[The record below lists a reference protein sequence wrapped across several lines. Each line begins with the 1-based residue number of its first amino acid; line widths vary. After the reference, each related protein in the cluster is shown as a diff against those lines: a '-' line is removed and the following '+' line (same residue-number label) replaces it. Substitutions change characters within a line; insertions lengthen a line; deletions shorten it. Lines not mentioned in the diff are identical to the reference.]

1 VLEGNCPVRYAVRK
15 FIAHTKGGSMTTVRS
30 SCFLQHPGA
39 IFRLLIGVVCLMV
52 LPLAVFSQT
61 TAGLTGA
68 VVDSSGAVMPGTK
81 VTLTST
87 ETGVQR
93 EVATNESGIYE
104 FTTLQPGTYKLTLQ
118 KEGFAQVTQA
128 GIRLEVNQ
136 VARVDVSMRPGAIT
150 ENIQVTTTA
159 APLLEGNTSDVGQ
172 VIESKAVSD
181 LPLNGRNFAQL
192 AILGTGVIGVGFGP
206 TGTIGS
212 GTRPDDPR
220 PGAELMS
227 NGNREMSNDYM
238 LDGVDDNF
246 RRNGLITVRPTVED
260 ILEFKIQTNLFG
272 AEQGRNS
279 GATVDV
285 ITKSGTNQ
293 FHGSAF
299 ELLRNSY
306 FDARSFFNTAGTLQP
321 EYRQNQF
328 GGSMGGPIIRNK
340 IFFFGDYE
348 GFRKLQGTATDVNT
362 VPTAAERQGNFS
374 GIANGIYDP
383 ASLTVTP
390 GTASGYT
397 RLAFPGNIIP
407 ASRFDPVT
415 SSVIQAYPL
424 PALPSLTN
432 NQFTNPVLGQNYDQ
446 GDGRID
452 WSLRANDTIF
462 GRFSRQ
468 DTLTNTP
475 STFGF
480 RNVPGLSIPVSLGNS
495 TNYAGRAPM
504 SNYNTVLAWTHLF
517 TPTFLVDTR
526 TGYSRFAMRN
536 VDATAPTSGEG
547 LGEMLGVPNSNQEPE
562 SLGFPIF
569 SISGYTGIGGPTAI
583 PTIRYENTF
592 NPVTNFT
599 KMLGRHT
606 LKWGLSLV
614 RRQIVDFQDNSGN
627 GQFTFDSTF
636 DDNPN
641 SSGNT
646 GNAMASFLLGA
657 PGSITQA
664 FQLAWAGTRV
674 LELGTYVADDW
685 KVTNRLTLNLGLR
698 WEYLPPPVEVD
709 NRFANFDT
717 QTGKVL
723 IAGDNTNA
731 NVGILAQHKLFAPR
745 FGFAYQLDKK
755 TVLRGGF
762 GLFYNASGNGGA
774 LYRLHRQ
781 LPFGATTTPVVNEFS
796 ATYATV
802 SEGLPPN
809 PSLNITSIINNP
821 TGTWYSVPPNYKNA
835 YAEQFNFGVE
845 RQLPFN
851 IVLKASY
858 LGNLG
863 RDLDVTYNINQP
875 VPGPGALQS
884 RELLYTLAPGISGD
898 DYAATDG
905 LSAYHSLQV
914 IIEKRYSSG
923 LSLLSAYTYSHSIDD
938 VPLQESGGADG
949 PIPQDPRYRF
959 LDFASSSFDIRQRF
973 TQTVNYDLPFGKGRR
988 FAFGQPW
995 MDKAFGGWQAN
1006 LILTAQTGLP
1016 FTPVLANSVA
1026 NSGSSS
1032 RPNIVSGVSATLP
1045 NPTIN
1050 DWFNTSFNVPGAV
1063 WATPA
1068 QYTFGDAGR
1077 NILRGPHRT
1086 NVDFSVF
1093 KDYPVTERVH
1103 LQLRGELFNILNHPQ
1118 FDLPAATIGQAG
1130 VGTITDVIG
1139 TPRDIQV
1146 GLRLKF

>member
-1 VLEGNCPVRYAVRK
+1 MAIP
-15 FIAHTKGGSMTTVRS
+15 S
-30 SCFLQHPGA
+30 SSYILKYSGA
-39 IFRLLIGVVCLMV
+39 ICRLLTGALCL
-52 LPLAVFSQT
+52 LGLSPAVFSQT
-61 TAGLTGA
+61 TSGLTGT
-68 VVDSSGAVMPGTK
+68 VSDVSGAAMQGAK

-87 ETGVQR
+87 ETGAQR
-93 EVATNESGIYE
+93 ESTSNESGGYE
-104 FTTLQPGTYKLTLQ
+104 FTALQPGGYTLTFQ
-118 KEGFAQVTQA
+118 KEGFAQVTSA
-128 GIRLEVNQ
+128 AIRLEVNQ
-136 VARVDVSMRPGAIT
+136 VARLDVSMHPGAVN
-150 ENIQVTTTA
+150 ENIQVTA
-159 APLLEGNTSDVGQ
+159 AAALLESSNSEIGQ
-172 VIESKAVSD
+172 VIETKAVSD

-192 AILGTGVIGVGFGP
+192 AILGTGVVGVGFGP
-206 TGTIGS
+206 SGTIGS

-227 NGNREMSNDYM
+227 NGNREMTNDYL

-246 RRNGLITVRPTVED
+246 RRNGLITLRPTVED

-285 ITKSGTNQ
+285 VTKSGTNSY
-293 FHGSAF
+293 HGSAF
-299 ELLRNSY
+299 ELLRNND
-306 FDARSFFNTAGTLQP
+306 FDARNFFNAVGTPQP
-321 EYRQNQF
+321 EYHQNQF
-328 GGSMGGPIIRNK
+328 GGSMGGPIIHNK
-340 IFFFGDYE
+340 VFFFADYE
-348 GFRKLQGTATDVNT
+348 GFRKLQGTTTDVNT
-362 VPTAAERQGNFS
+362 VPTVAERTGDFS
-374 GIANGIYDP
+374 GIPQAIYDP
-383 ASLTVTP
+383 ASLVAAP

-397 RLAFPGNIIP
+397 RQPFAGNIIP

-415 SSVIQAYPL
+415 SRVIQAYPL
-424 PALPSLTN
+424 PSTSGLTN
-432 NQFTNPVLGQNYDQ
+432 NQFTNPVLGQNNDT

-452 WSLRANDTIF
+452 WNLDANNTIF

-480 RNVPGLSIPVSLGNS
+480 RTVPGLSIPVSLGNS

-504 SNYNTVLAWTHLF
+504 SNYNAVIAYTHVF
-517 TPTFLVDTR
+517 SSTFLLDMR
-526 TGYSRFAMRN
+526 MGYSRFAMRN
-536 VDATAPTSGEG
+536 VDSTAPTTGPG
-547 LGEMLGVPNSNQEPE
+547 LGQLLGVPNSNQEPE

-592 NPVTNFT
+592 NPIANFT

-606 LKWGLSLV
+606 LKWGASLV
-614 RRQIVDFQDNSGN
+614 RRQIIDFQDNSGN
-627 GQFTFDSTF
+627 GSYTFDSTF
-636 DDNPN
+636 DNNPN
-641 SSGNT
+641 SAGNT
-646 GNAMASFLLGA
+646 GNAMASFLLGV
-657 PGSITQA
+657 PGAVAQA

-674 LELGTYVADDW
+674 LEFGTYVADDW
-685 KVTNRLTLNLGLR
+685 RVNNRLTLNLGLR
-698 WEYLPPPVEVD
+698 WEYLPPPVEVY

-723 IAGDNTNA
+723 IAGYNSNA
-731 NVGILAQHKLFAPR
+731 NVGIVAQHKMFAPR
-745 FGFAYQLDKK
+745 FGFAYQLDRK

-762 GLFYNASGNGGA
+762 GIFYNAAGNGGA

-781 LPFGATTTPVVNEFS
+781 LPFGATTSVVINELLP
-796 ATYATV
+796 TYLTV
-802 SEGLPPN
+802 AQGLPAN
-809 PSLNITSIINNP
+809 PSLNVASIVNNP
-821 TGTWYSVPPNYKNA
+821 TGTWYSIPPNYKNA

-845 RQLPFN
+845 RELPFN

-863 RDLDVTYNINQP
+863 RDLDITYNINQP
-875 VPGPGALQS
+875 VPGPGAVGP
-884 RELLYTLAPGISGD
+884 RELLYNIAPGVSGD

-914 IIEKRYSSG
+914 TVQKRFSSG
-923 LSLLSAYTYSHSIDD
+923 LSFLSAYTYSHSIDD

-949 PIPQDPRYRF
+949 PIPQDPRYRY

-973 TQTVNYDLPFGKGRR
+973 TQTLNYFLPIGKGQRLDLGKSW
-988 FAFGQPW
+988 AN
-995 MDKAFGGWQAN
+995 KAFGGWQLN
-1006 LILTAQTGLP
+1006 MILTAQTGLP

-1026 NSGSSS
+1026 NTGSSS
-1032 RPNIVSGVSATLP
+1032 RPNINSGVNAALS
-1045 NPTIN
+1045 NPTLT

-1068 QYTFGDAGR
+1068 LYTFGDAGR
-1077 NILRGPHRT
+1077 NILRGPDRFNLDT
-1086 NVDFSVF
+1086 SLF
-1093 KDYPVTERVH
+1093 KDVAVTERVH
-1103 LQLRGELFNILNHPQ
+1103 VQFRGELFNVLNHPQ

-1130 VGTITDVIG
+1130 VGTITNTLG

-1146 GLRLKF
+1146 GLRLVF

>member
-1 VLEGNCPVRYAVRK
+1 MRIPRRILRPVFCLSFA
-15 FIAHTKGGSMTTVRS
+15 A
-30 SCFLQHPGA
+30 
-39 IFRLLIGVVCLMV
+39 VCLITLPV
-52 LPLAVFSQT
+52 LFSQT

-68 VVDSSGAVMPGTK
+68 LTDSSGAVMPGVK
-81 VTLTST
+81 VTLVNT
-87 ETGVQR
+87 ETGAQR
-93 EVATNESGIYE
+93 EVTTNDSGIYG
-104 FTTLQPGTYKLTLQ
+104 FTALQPGLYKLTFQ
-118 KEGFAQVTQA
+118 QTGFAQETRE

-136 VARVDVSMRPGAIT
+136 VVRADVSMRPGAIA
-150 ENIQVTTTA
+150 ENVEVTGAA
-159 APLLEGNTSDVGQ
+159 APLLEASTSQVGQ
-172 VIESKAVSD
+172 VIDTKAVSD

-192 AILGTGVIGVGFGP
+192 AILGTGVVGVGFGP
-206 TGTIGS
+206 SGTIGS

-227 NGNREMSNDYM
+227 NGNREMSNDFM

-246 RRNGLITVRPTVED
+246 RRNAMITLRPTVED
-260 ILEFKIQTNLFG
+260 IQEFKIQTNLFG

-285 ITKSGTNQ
+285 ITKSGTNAY
-293 FHGSAF
+293 HGSAF
-299 ELLRNSY
+299 EFLRNNDM
-306 FDARSFFNTAGTLQP
+306 DARNFFNAAGTPQP

-328 GGSMGGPIIRNK
+328 GGSMGGPIIHNRV
-340 IFFFGDYE
+340 FFFADYE
-348 GFRKLQGTATDVNT
+348 GFRKLQGTTTSVNT
-362 VPTAAERQGNFS
+362 VPTVAERGGNFS
-374 GIANGIYDP
+374 GIPQTIYDP
-383 ASLTVTP
+383 ASLVAAP
-390 GTASGYT
+390 GTASGFT
-397 RLAFPGNIIP
+397 RMPFAENMIP
-407 ASRFDPVT
+407 AARFDPVT
-415 SSVIQAYPL
+415 SRVIQAYPL

-446 GDGRID
+446 GDARVD
-452 WSLRANDTIF
+452 WNLNANNTIF

-495 TNYAGRAPM
+495 TTYAGRAPM
-504 SNYNTVLAWTHLF
+504 SNYNSVLAWTHLF
-517 TPTFLVDTR
+517 SSTFLVDAR
-526 TGYSRFAMRN
+526 MGYSRFAMRN
-536 VDATAPTSGEG
+536 VDATAPTSGAG
-547 LGEMLGVPNSNQEPE
+547 LGQMLGVPNSNQEPQ

-569 SISGYTGIGGPTAI
+569 SISGYTGIGGPASI

-592 NPVTNFT
+592 NPVANLT

-606 LKWGLSLV
+606 FKWGVSLV
-614 RRQIVDFQDNSGN
+614 RRQIIDFQDNSGN

-636 DDNPN
+636 TDDPN
-641 SSGNT
+641 NAGST

-657 PGSITQA
+657 PGGITQA

-685 KVTNRLTLNLGLR
+685 KVTDRLTLNLGLR

-709 NRFANFDT
+709 NRYANFNT

-723 IAGDNTNA
+723 IAGYNSNA
-731 NVGILAQHKLFAPR
+731 NVGILAQYKLFAPR
-745 FGFAYQLDKK
+745 FGFAYQLDTK

-762 GLFYNASGNGGA
+762 GIFYNASGNGGA

-781 LPFGATTTPVVNEFS
+781 LPFGATTTVQVNELS
-796 ATYATV
+796 STYLTV
-802 SEGLPPN
+802 AQGLPVN
-809 PSLNITSIINNP
+809 PTLNIASIVNNP
-821 TGTWYSVPPNYKNA
+821 TGSWYGIPPNYRNA
-835 YAEQFNFGVE
+835 YAEQFNFGLE

-863 RDLDVTYNINQP
+863 RDLDITYNINQP
-875 VPGPGALQS
+875 VPGPGALGP
-884 RELLYTLAPGISGD
+884 RELLYTTAPGVVAD
-898 DYAATDG
+898 NYAATDG

-914 IIEKRYSSG
+914 TVEKRYSSG
-923 LSLLSAYTYSHSIDD
+923 LNLLSSYTYSHSIDD
-938 VPLQESGGADG
+938 VPLQEGGGADG

-959 LDFASSSFDIRQRF
+959 LDFASSSFDMRHRF
-973 TQTVNYDLPFGKGRR
+973 TQTVNYELPFGTGRR
-988 FAFGQPW
+988 FSLGKPW
-995 MDKAFGGWQAN
+995 VNKAFGGWQIN

-1016 FTPVLANSVA
+1016 FTPVLANSTT
-1026 NSGSSS
+1026 NTGTSS

-1063 WATPA
+1063 WTTPA
-1068 QYTFGDAGR
+1068 LYTYGNAGR
-1077 NILRGPHRT
+1077 NILRGPGRT
-1086 NVDFSVF
+1086 DVDFSLF
-1093 KDYPVTERVH
+1093 KDYTITERVH

-1130 VGTITDVIG
+1130 VGTVKNTIG

-1146 GLRLKF
+1146 GLRLAF